1 MLTEF
6 GKQLE
11 LPTFGGDPQ
20 ARSMLITWINS
31 VPTNDD
37 VAKLISTQ
45 ESVMNHYINLLKE
58 PEGESA

>member
-6 GKQLE
+6 GKQLK

-20 ARSMLITWINS
+20 TRSMLIMWINS

-37 VAKLISTQ
+37 VAKLISTR

>member
-20 ARSMLITWINS
+20 ACNMVISWINN

-37 VAKLISTQ
+37 VAKLISTR
-45 ESVMNHYINLLKE
+45 ENVMNHYINLLKE